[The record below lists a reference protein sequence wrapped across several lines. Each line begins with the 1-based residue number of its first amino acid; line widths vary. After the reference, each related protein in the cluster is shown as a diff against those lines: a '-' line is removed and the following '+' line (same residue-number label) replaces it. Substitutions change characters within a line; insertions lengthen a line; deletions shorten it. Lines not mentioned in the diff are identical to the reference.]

1 MEAVE
6 GAVAGE
12 YHYPDTFDRGRS
24 NIFPYVDT
32 VAGSGER
39 TIVTKMAAVEEVD
52 VVDVEEEGM
61 VVIMEAMVV
70 MAEVAEEVVDGEGHQ
85 VVNNYTMSEVWSG
98 LPNNN
103 HIAIFRQRQRRWQ

>member
-1 MEAVE
+1 MEAAE

-12 YHYPDTFDRGRS
+12 YHYPDTFNRS
-24 NIFPYVDT
+24 RINIRPCYVDT
-32 VAGSGER
+32 VAGSVER
-39 TIVTKMAAVEEVD
+39 TTVTKMAAVEEVD

-85 VVNNYTMSEVWSG
+85 VHSKTTIS
-98 LPNNN
+98 
-103 HIAIFRQRQRRWQ
+103 